1 MSNIFWTLIIGAIAG
16 WLAGKVVKGHGF
28 GIWVDAI
35 LGIVGAFIG
44 NFILGIFGIATFGLI
59 GSLIASFVG
68 AMILVLIIS
77 LFSGRA
83 SNAH

>member
-44 NFILGIFGIATFGLI
+44 NFILGLFGIATFGII

-77 LFSGRA
+77 LFSGHA

>member
-1 MSNIFWTLIIGAIAG
+1 MGNIFWTLIIGAIAG

-44 NFILGIFGIATFGLI
+44 NFILGLFGIATFGLI